1 MSFDAGGM
9 ASKLG
14 LDLSDYA
21 TGMLQATSIAQLF
34 PQTVQS
40 FLANPLLGV
49 IDVAQQAAGA
59 IHGLVSSWL
68 GAVQEIGRAA
78 DDAGESA
85 AKLGVSVEFLT
96 GWGAAFSDAGSSAEG
111 LGEALKFL
119 NDNAAEASR
128 GGKAAVDAFADIGI
142 SADFLKTHLND
153 TEAIARA
160 TIDAIA
166 KLPTTAEQVRASR
179 NLLGRGGADALA
191 AIQGGTG
198 GLDEFAET
206 IRRLGGTIDG
216 DLAKAGDK
224 FGTFETLVGAA
235 LQGVKKAA
243 AEPVLDLLAAH
254 FGDVKGGIVT
264 VSEQI
269 QEAVRTAVEQV
280 IDWGRQG
287 VQWIQENKQE
297 LLAIADVARNLAG
310 ILSSELVRSLQQV
323 VSELA
328 LVADQVRF
336 LDNVLQP
343 IGGLA
348 GLVGVSGLGTLSA
361 LTGGGDSG
369 SNPRLPSGQP
379 AIGGLEPGQAAPNI
393 QVTVNAQGSTVDQA
407 FEQSVIAAHDAV
419 EQARQASKVRW
430 RAGR

>member
-1 MSFDAGGM
+1 
-9 ASKLG
+9 
-14 LDLSDYA
+14 
-21 TGMLQATSIAQLF
+21 
-34 PQTVQS
+34 
-40 FLANPLLGV
+40 
-49 IDVAQQAAGA
+49 
-59 IHGLVSSWL
+59 
-68 GAVQEIGRAA
+68 
-78 DDAGESA
+78 
-85 AKLGVSVEFLT
+85 
-96 GWGAAFSDAGSSAEG
+96 
-111 LGEALKFL
+111 
-119 NDNAAEASR
+119 
-128 GGKAAVDAFADIGI
+128 
-142 SADFLKTHLND
+142 
-153 TEAIARA
+153 
-160 TIDAIA
+160 
-166 KLPTTAEQVRASR
+166 
-179 NLLGRGGADALA
+179 
-191 AIQGGTG
+191 
-198 GLDEFAET
+198 
-206 IRRLGGTIDG
+206 
-216 DLAKAGDK
+216 
-224 FGTFETLVGAA
+224 
-235 LQGVKKAA
+235 
-243 AEPVLDLLAAH
+243 
-254 FGDVKGGIVT
+254 
-264 VSEQI
+264 
-269 QEAVRTAVEQV
+269 V

-348 GLVGVSGLGTLSA
+348 GWSGSADLATLSA

-407 FEQSVIAAHDAV
+407 FEQSVIAAHEAV